1 MNTNAVNT
9 APERGSPGTSNP
21 AGVGLLLKAFQI
33 LDLFSEASPA
43 WTQAELAHATGLA
56 RSTLSRLVRFLCGRG
71 YLLEQR
77 GRYTLGFAAIDLG
90 RRAQGQFNLVDLC
103 YDLLE
108 DLARA
113 TAETVILTGYDEAHA
128 TVVCLAQIPSRH
140 GGLRVFENIGTAY
153 HLHAGATAKAVL
165 AFLPKRVVES
175 VLKGPLPPVNPAVKT
190 SSAKLRAQLA
200 AIRTQGFAVTHEET
214 YPGVTGVGVPV
225 LTPRGQPLGSIA
237 IAGPMQR
244 MTPAVIASTAKQ
256 VVAVGQRVAER
267 IAGEKLTPP
276 PRQGAA

>member
-1 MNTNAVNT
+1 MNTNTVNT
-9 APERGSPGTSNP
+9 ALDRAPPGPHNP
-21 AGVGLLLKAFQI
+21 AGVGLLLKALQV
-33 LDLFSEASPA
+33 LDLFSDKHPA
-43 WTQAELAHATGLA
+43 WTQAELAQSTGLA
-56 RSTLSRLVRFLCGRG
+56 RSTLSRLVRFLCARG

-90 RRAQGQFNLVDLC
+90 RRAQSQFNLVDLC

-108 DLARA
+108 ELART

-153 HLHAGATAKAVL
+153 QLYAGATAKAVL
-165 AFLPKRVVES
+165 AFLPERIVES
-175 VLKGPLPPVNPAVKT
+175 VLRGPLTPINPVAKTNP
-190 SSAKLRAQLA
+190 AKLRRQLET
-200 AIRTQGFAVTHEET
+200 IRTQGFAVTHEET
-214 YPGVTGVGVPV
+214 YPGVTGIGVPV

-244 MTPAVIASTAKQ
+244 MTTEVIANIAKL

-267 IAGEKLTPP
+267 IAGERLTLRHRPD
-276 PRQGAA
+276 GA